1 MRGKKNKKRDKS
13 YILLAVIIIVIIG
26 TGFFLFF
33 NFRTDQ
39 ISDDIRQGKQIAV
52 AFLFHDEGTL
62 QFTEILYY
70 NPETHKG
77 AILDIPGNL
86 GTIIESLERIDRID
100 LLYKEGRPGAYVDKL
115 EELTGVEIPYTV
127 EMSIGDVEK
136 CVDLMEG
143 LEMFIANPVE
153 IIEEDEVVLLPS
165 GSMLLDGGKI
175 ATFVRYSEFPGESE
189 IEKISRRQKFMQSFL
204 GRLGERA
211 EELTDPGVLR
221 YLADFTSSDL
231 DKRSLSALV
240 LEIRK
245 LDVDR
250 IVFQRVLGV
259 NRVVDAQTLLF
270 PHYDGK
276 LLKETVGQ
284 TLDSLAS
291 TEIASGEE
299 LRISLEI
306 LNGTNRNGLAS
317 RTAQLFKSFGYEVV
331 HVGNAESFD
340 YESTLVLDRS
350 GNINKAQ
357 KVANIIT
364 CKHVNTVLEETPE
377 EADSEPDMIVDVT
390 IILGKDFDGRYCKN

>member
-1 MRGKKNKKRDKS
+1 MRSKKNKKRDKS
-13 YILLAVIIIVIIG
+13 IILLAVIIIVIIG

-33 NFRTDQ
+33 NFRSDQ
-39 ISDDIRQGKQIAV
+39 ISDDLRQSGSLAV
-52 AFLFHDEGTL
+52 AFLFHEEGKL
-62 QFTEILYY
+62 QFTEILFY

-77 AILDIPGNL
+77 AILDVPGNL
-86 GTIIESLERIDRID
+86 GTIIESFQRIDRID
-100 LLYKEGRPGAYVDKL
+100 LLYTEGKPEAYVDKL
-115 EELTGVEIPYTV
+115 EELTGVEIPYIV

-153 IIEEDEVVLLPS
+153 IIEEEEVILLPS

-189 IEKISRRQKFMQSFL
+189 IEKISRRQKFMQAFL
-204 GRLGERA
+204 GRMGEKSR
-211 EELTDPGVLR
+211 ELTEPGVFG
-221 YLADFTSSDL
+221 YLTDFTATNL
-231 DKRSLSALV
+231 DKRSLSSFV
-240 LEIRK
+240 QEIGK
-245 LDVDR
+245 LDIDR

-259 NRVVDAQTLLF
+259 NRVVDDQTLVF
-270 PHYDGK
+270 PHYEGK
-276 LLKETVGQ
+276 LLKETMGQ

-291 TEIASGEE
+291 TETASGEE
-299 LRISLEI
+299 LMISVEI

-331 HVGNAESFD
+331 HVANAESFD
-340 YESTLVLDRS
+340 YEATLVLDRS

-364 CKHVNTVLEETPE
+364 CKHVNTVLEEIPE
-377 EADSEPDMIVDVT
+377 EAETEPDKIVDVT